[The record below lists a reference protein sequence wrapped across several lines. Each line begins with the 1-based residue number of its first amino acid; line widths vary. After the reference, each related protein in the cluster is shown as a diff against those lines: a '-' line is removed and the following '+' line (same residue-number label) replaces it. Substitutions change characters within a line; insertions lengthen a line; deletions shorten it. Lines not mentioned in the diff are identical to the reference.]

1 MASGTN
7 VLANRLC
14 LRAALL
20 IGTAAGSGVLPP
32 AALAQD
38 GEVLLDTITVTAA
51 PGTTTEDTQSWTTE
65 WMRSATGLVLSQK
78 ETPQST
84 SVVTDQQM
92 KDRDITTVTEVM
104 DMTPGVTAQAY
115 ESDRINF
122 YSRGFEIDNYMF
134 DGVPVPRDGVW
145 QFGDNNIDMVLYDHV
160 EIVRGATGL
169 MTGAG
174 QPGAS
179 INVIRKRPTETLRRE
194 AAFSLAYPKG
204 ARTELD
210 IAGPL
215 NEGGT
220 IRGRIL
226 GAADSREGWL
236 DGYGKD
242 KYIGFGALEMDLTDS
257 TRANFGL
264 SHQKTDASNVTWG
277 GLPPW
282 DSTGALID
290 WDRGSSLG
298 ADWTYIDTRRTEAFA
313 ALEHVFDNGWTGRV
327 TATHITNDFASQL
340 AWISGTP
347 DAVTGLG
354 MAPWAAKYDGGYRQE
369 SLSGALNGDF
379 EALGRVHQFV
389 VGAFGSF
396 GRSKYD
402 GYDVDTATLA
412 PVGDI
417 FDWDQSYPE
426 PDFADDAT
434 RTWET
439 ETTQVGLYGTVQ
451 VHATDALTLI
461 GGARL
466 NYWDGWAEET
476 GAERFEYT
484 YRNIVT
490 PYLGATYDINDTF
503 TAYASATSIYKPQLF
518 QDVNGDYLD
527 PTYGYNYE
535 LGVKAGFFDGA
546 LYASAAV
553 FQTDQKDVAN
563 YLYFDAVANR
573 SIYESIDGVTTRGF
587 ELELAGALSDRWNV
601 SGGYTYRIARDD
613 DDAEVQ
619 TDQPRNTLKLA
630 TDYRIPGVL
639 DDRLTVGGAVRWQ
652 SRTES
657 MTWEGGLP
665 SVPQEAYAIFD
676 ASAKY
681 EIREGVDLSL
691 NVTNL
696 FDKKY
701 YRTTGFY
708 NTVVYGDGIGAELAL
723 RARF

>member
-1 MASGTN
+1 
-7 VLANRLC
+7 
-14 LRAALL
+14 
-20 IGTAAGSGVLPP
+20 
-32 AALAQD
+32 
-38 GEVLLDTITVTAA
+38 
-51 PGTTTEDTQSWTTE
+51 
-65 WMRSATGLVLSQK
+65 
-78 ETPQST
+78 
-84 SVVTDQQM
+84 
-92 KDRDITTVTEVM
+92 
-104 DMTPGVTAQAY
+104 
-115 ESDRINF
+115 
-122 YSRGFEIDNYMF
+122 
-134 DGVPVPRDGVW
+134 
-145 QFGDNNIDMVLYDHV
+145 
-160 EIVRGATGL
+160 
-169 MTGAG
+169 
-174 QPGAS
+174 
-179 INVIRKRPTETLRRE
+179 
-194 AAFSLAYPKG
+194 
-204 ARTELD
+204 
-210 IAGPL
+210 
-215 NEGGT
+215 
-220 IRGRIL
+220 
-226 GAADSREGWL
+226 
-236 DGYGKD
+236 
-242 KYIGFGALEMDLTDS
+242 
-257 TRANFGL
+257 
-264 SHQKTDASNVTWG
+264 
-277 GLPPW
+277 
-282 DSTGALID
+282 
-290 WDRGSSLG
+290 
-298 ADWTYIDTRRTEAFA
+298 
-313 ALEHVFDNGWTGRV
+313 
-327 TATHITNDFASQL
+327 
-340 AWISGTP
+340 
-347 DAVTGLG
+347 